1 VLAQTPMTVR
11 QLRSASKLPP
21 AHVDRLVYFLVI
33 TQSVEVEGGGGAT
46 MPSREMWATAAPAAR
61 LDAAHAPGSERAPT
75 SPRLA
80 PHAAP
85 PRGPLDL
92 GVEEVRR
99 RALGLTTESPFETLG
114 LAEGASS
121 EAARA
126 AYFRLAKLWN
136 PTNLPGAMEEVREEV
151 TSIYLH
157 MTRAHTLLTDPA
169 ARPAV
174 VSPTQP

>member
-1 VLAQTPMTVR
+1 VR

-33 TQSVEVEGGGGAT
+33 TRSVEVEGGAGAT
-46 MPSREMWATAAPAAR
+46 MPSRVMWAVEAPAR
-61 LDAAHAPGSERAPT
+61 LDAASAPGSERAPT

-80 PHAAP
+80 AQAAP

-99 RALGLTTESPFETLG
+99 RALGLATESPFETLG
-114 LAEGASS
+114 LGEGASS

-136 PTNLPGAMEEVREEV
+136 PAHLPSSMGEVREEV
-151 TSIYLH
+151 TRIYLH